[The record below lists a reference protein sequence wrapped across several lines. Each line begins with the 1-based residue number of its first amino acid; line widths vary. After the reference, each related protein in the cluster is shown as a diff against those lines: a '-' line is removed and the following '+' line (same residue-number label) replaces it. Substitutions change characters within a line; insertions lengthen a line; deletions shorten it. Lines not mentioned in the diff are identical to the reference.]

1 MISSQIIIK
10 IRADVFLRE
19 AVVEPAV
26 VGFVAK
32 SVVCVMSNPVI
43 IVDPSGGKCME
54 MPYIM
59 TFKCSLKIGDSEQEK
74 RYHLLIYIFIHFI
87 QRVSEITRHSLQ
99 WV

>member
-1 MISSQIIIK
+1 MNMISSQIIIK

-54 MPYIM
+54 MPYVM
-59 TFKCSLKIGDSEQEK
+59 TFKCPLKIGD
-74 RYHLLIYIFIHFI
+74 
-87 QRVSEITRHSLQ
+87 
-99 WV
+99 